1 MNSIMQMAFP
11 FVIIAFVLYR
21 RVKRS
26 IGFQR
31 FSSKRLKF
39 RIVIFSIIGVI
50 LLAVSIIH
58 PILILADVVGITAG
72 AVLSYYAIRH
82 FIYEWRDELLYTR
95 THIYIESTV
104 LILFLGRVLYRVLA
118 VFMISKNLVVV
129 QGDNQMAQYTR
140 DPYTVGIFCVILTYY
155 IIYNYFL
162 IRKGKALSLEKTQA
176 IDLIPAS
183 SQL

>member
-1 MNSIMQMAFP
+1 MDSIMQIALP

-31 FSSKRLKF
+31 FSPKGLKF
-39 RIVIFSIIGVI
+39 RIVLFAFVGVI

-58 PILILADVVGITAG
+58 PILIVADVVGIAAG
-72 AVLSYYAIRH
+72 AVLAYYAIRH
-82 FIYEWRDELLYTR
+82 FIYEWRDELLYSR

-104 LILFLGRVLYRVLA
+104 LILFLGRVLYRVLSI
-118 VFMISKNLVVV
+118 FMISKNLEVV

-140 DPYTVGIFCVILTYY
+140 DPYTVGIFCVIITYY

-162 IRKGKALSLEKTQA
+162 IRKGKALLIEKQEAA
-176 IDLIPAS
+176 IAFPAN

>member
-1 MNSIMQMAFP
+1 MNSIMQIALP

-39 RIVIFSIIGVI
+39 RTVLFAIVGVI

-72 AVLSYYAIRH
+72 AVLAYYAIRH
-82 FIYEWRDELLYTR
+82 FIYEWRDEVLYSR

-118 VFMISKNLVVV
+118 VFMISKNIEVV
-129 QGDNQMAQYTR
+129 QGDNQMTQYTR

-155 IIYNYFL
+155 LIYNYFL
-162 IRKGKALSLEKTQA
+162 IRKGKALVNEKEQA
-176 IDLIPAS
+176 TNIFPAS

>member
-1 MNSIMQMAFP
+1 MNSLMQIALP

-31 FSSKRLKF
+31 FSPKRLKF
-39 RIVIFSIIGVI
+39 RIVLFAIVGVI
-50 LLAVSIIH
+50 LLAVSLIH
-58 PILILADVVGITAG
+58 PILIIADVVGIAAG
-72 AVLSYYAIRH
+72 AVLAYYAIRH
-82 FIYEWRDELLYTR
+82 FIYEWRDEFLYSR

-118 VFMISKNLVVV
+118 VFTMSQNLVVV
-129 QGDNQMAQYTR
+129 QGDNQMTPYTR

-155 IIYNYFL
+155 IIYNSFL
-162 IRKGKALSLEKTQA
+162 IRKGEALLIEKRR
-176 IDLIPAS
+176 ILPE
-183 SQL
+183 